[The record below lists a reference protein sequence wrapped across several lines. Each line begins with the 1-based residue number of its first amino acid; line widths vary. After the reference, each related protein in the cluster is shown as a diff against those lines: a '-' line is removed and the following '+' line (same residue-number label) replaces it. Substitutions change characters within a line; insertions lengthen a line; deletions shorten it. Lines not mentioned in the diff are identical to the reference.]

1 MCDDDIDKA
10 SSQHSVHTSTW
21 LVATG
26 NVFYTRHAST
36 NPNHFSIVYYSPVD
50 PSITVN
56 NVTEVL
62 NMIEGDKSKLTCA
75 LGIPK
80 SQLEEILTDAE
91 RILAS
96 AKYYVNYH
104 PEASWKLLTGELY
117 YKKEFSAAM
126 KSKSYMLTGN
136 IKFYNA
142 FIHVKVHYSAI
153 VKFMSIANIRVHNIS
168 PCKYN
173 TVYT

>member
-1 MCDDDIDKA
+1 MCDDDVDKA
-10 SSQHSVHTSTW
+10 SSQHSMHISILW

-26 NVFYTRHAST
+26 SVFYIRHTST
-36 NPNHFSIVYYSPVD
+36 NPNHFSIIYYFPVD

-56 NVTEVL
+56 NVTEVS
-62 NMIEGDKSKLTCA
+62 NMIEGDKLKLTCA

-96 AKYYVNYH
+96 AKYYMNYH
-104 PEASWKLLTGELY
+104 PEASRKLLTGELY
-117 YKKEFSAAM
+117 YKKEFSTAM

-142 FIHVKVHYSAI
+142 LNMLWFTTQLLPS
-153 VKFMSIANIRVHNIS
+153 SSPCIANTKSIIIIS
-168 PCKYN
+168 PCK
-173 TVYT
+173 